1 MPHRL
6 RPRRA
11 RARGPYH
18 RQDPAARPA
27 VRPREGDRM
36 STTVIPV
43 ATPTGGYDVH
53 VGRGL
58 LGQVPALVPERT
70 GRVVIIHQPSL
81 REIAAE
87 LREQLISEAGREAFL
102 GEGPEGEEAAT
113 ALAGFVAASWLRGV
127 DVLQV
132 PTTVAAMVDAAV
144 GGKTGINTPEGKNLV
159 GAFHPPIAVVADLDV
174 LTALGANDVAAGL
187 AEVVK

>member
-102 GEGPEGEEAAT
+102 AEVPDGEERSEEHT
-113 ALAGFVAASWLRGV
+113 SELQSRGH
-127 DVLQV
+127 
-132 PTTVAAMVDAAV
+132 
-144 GGKTGINTPEGKNLV
+144 LV
-159 GAFHPPIAVVADLDV
+159 CRL
-174 LTALGANDVAAGL
+174 L
-187 AEVVK
+187 

>member
-27 VRPREGDRM
+27 VWPREGDRM

-81 REIAAE
+81 RSEEHTSE
-87 LREQLISEAGREAFL
+87 LQSRGHLVCRLLLEKKKRTNKVRKCY
-102 GEGPEGEEAAT
+102 AT
-113 ALAGFVAASWLRGV
+113 EH
-127 DVLQV
+127 
-132 PTTVAAMVDAAV
+132 T
-144 GGKTGINTPEGKNLV
+144 
-159 GAFHPPIAVVADLDV
+159 
-174 LTALGANDVAAGL
+174 
-187 AEVVK
+187 

>member
-58 LGQVPALVPERT
+58 LGQVRSEERRVGKEWR
-70 GRVVIIHQPSL
+70 GRWEEEQKKKEQRKKNKRWR
-81 REIAAE
+81 REKC
-87 LREQLISEAGREAFL
+87 
-102 GEGPEGEEAAT
+102 
-113 ALAGFVAASWLRGV
+113 
-127 DVLQV
+127 
-132 PTTVAAMVDAAV
+132 M
-144 GGKTGINTPEGKNLV
+144 
-159 GAFHPPIAVVADLDV
+159 
-174 LTALGANDVAAGL
+174 
-187 AEVVK
+187 